1 MKKTVSIISF
11 LLWFFSVAAQTATEV
26 ITKAD
31 EKMQGKTNRG
41 TMIMKIVRPKW
52 TREITMKVWGK
63 GVDYS
68 LVLITEPARDEGTGT
83 LKRKKELWSWQPSID
98 RIIKMPPSMMMQ
110 SWMGSDFTNDDLV
123 NQSSMVVDYSHD
135 FMGDTT
141 IGSYDCWKI
150 AMYPKEE
157 SAVVWGKLE
166 AYVSK
171 KDHFQLILKY
181 YDEDEFLINTMTL
194 SDIREMGG
202 RVIPTKM
209 VMIPAENPDQKTV
222 IIYRDFEYDIDLQES
237 FFSVQNLKTI
247 R

>member
-1 MKKTVSIISF
+1 
-11 LLWFFSVAAQTATEV
+11 
-26 ITKAD
+26 
-31 EKMQGKTNRG
+31 
-41 TMIMKIVRPKW
+41 
-52 TREITMKVWGK
+52 
-63 GVDYS
+63 
-68 LVLITEPARDEGTGT
+68 
-83 LKRKKELWSWQPSID
+83 
-98 RIIKMPPSMMMQ
+98 MPPSMMMQ

-141 IGSYDCWKI
+141 IGLYDCWKI

-157 SAVVWGKLE
+157 AAVVWGKLE
-166 AYVSK
+166 AYISK
-171 KDHFQLILKY
+171 NDYFQLILKY

-209 VMIPAENPDQKTV
+209 EMIPTENPDQKTV

>member
-1 MKKTVSIISF
+1 MKN
-11 LLWFFSVAAQTATEV
+11 LLAIVLFAVTSHLLTAQTATEV

-52 TREITMKVWGK
+52 TREIAMKVWGK
-63 GVDYS
+63 GIDYS
-68 LVLITEPARDEGTGT
+68 LVLIIEPARDEGTGT

-123 NQSSMVVDYSHD
+123 NQSSMVVDYSHE

-141 IGSYDCWKI
+141 IGSHDCWKI
-150 AMYPKEE
+150 GMYPKEDA
-157 SAVVWGKLE
+157 AVVWGKLE

-209 VMIPAENPDQKTV
+209 VMIPAENSDQKTV